1 MSKIKEGFNE
11 TKNNF
16 KMSWYFIRKQK
27 KIIIPILILSII
39 LSLIGVLT
47 PILSAKLLLNLSN
60 KALDKLLNIALFI
73 FLVEATRNII
83 SFTFNLIS
91 EKCMTKIITEVRLE
105 MLRETF
111 RIETSETDK
120 NNTGI
125 FIDRIKNDTGRITN
139 IFSDLTSSFV
149 DFISNVG
156 ILAAS
161 FIISPYIFI
170 YFIATSLIIGYI
182 NKKDRDIYYKRSK
195 KYRDLTEKATGLTAE
210 LIRGIKDIKL
220 AGNNSVLKKT
230 SKEINKITKEG
241 YEIKKQ
247 TEKYRLLSFTIR
259 DFFDVTFI
267 ILGTFLTSK
276 KLLTIS
282 NFIILYMYRK
292 RIENLLSFYNRFVNQ
307 IKDYNLSA
315 TRVFEILGD
324 HFKKERPGGL
334 DLNNIQGKIEFNNVN
349 FAYQQ
354 HHKVLQNISFTINP
368 GERIGF
374 VGQSGSGKSTL
385 FNLIVKL
392 YPVENKKIYIDDID
406 INEISYKSLRS
417 KISLIPQSPY
427 IFNFTILENLKIANE
442 EATMEEVITAC
453 KQADIYDRI
462 MEFDKGFDTIVGEG
476 GVILSGGEK
485 QRLSIA
491 RSLLK
496 QSNILLLDE
505 ATSSVD
511 NITQKNIQTAIEKIN
526 RNTTILIIAHRLST
540 VINCDR
546 IIVIDEGKIIDTG
559 THSELL
565 KSCPKYQGLY
575 KYEEK
580 TK

>member
-16 KMSWYFIRKQK
+16 KMSWYFIKKQK
-27 KIIIPILILSII
+27 KIIIPMLILSII

-83 SFTFNLIS
+83 SFIFSLIS

-111 RIETSETDK
+111 KIETSETDK

-125 FIDRIKNDTGRITN
+125 FIDRIKNDTGSITN
-139 IFSDLTSSFV
+139 IFSNLTSSFV

-546 IIVIDEGKIIDTG
+546 IIVIDDGKIIDTG

-565 KSCPKYQGLY
+565 KSCPKYQELY
-575 KYEEK
+575 KYEGK

>member
-16 KMSWYFIRKQK
+16 KMSWYFIKKQK
-27 KIIIPILILSII
+27 KIIIPMLILSII

-83 SFTFNLIS
+83 SFIFSLIS

-406 INEISYKSLRS
+406 IN
-417 KISLIPQSPY
+417 
-427 IFNFTILENLKIANE
+427 FTILENLKIANE

-565 KSCPKYQGLY
+565 KSCPKYQELY
-575 KYEEK
+575 KYEKK

>member
-16 KMSWYFIRKQK
+16 KMTWYFIKKQK
-27 KIIIPILILSII
+27 KIIIPMLILSII

-182 NKKDRDIYYKRSK
+182 NKKDRDVYYKRSK

-354 HHKVLQNISFTINP
+354 HHRVLQNISFTINP

-546 IIVIDEGKIIDTG
+546 IIVIDDGKIIDTG

-565 KSCPKYQGLY
+565 KSCPKYQELY

>member
-16 KMSWYFIRKQK
+16 KMSWYFIKKQK
-27 KIIIPILILSII
+27 KIIIPMLILSII

-462 MEFDKGFDTIVGEG
+462 VEFDKGFDTIVGEG

-565 KSCPKYQGLY
+565 KSCPKYQELY

>member
-16 KMSWYFIRKQK
+16 KMSWYFIKKQK
-27 KIIIPILILSII
+27 KIIIPMLILSII

-354 HHKVLQNISFTINP
+354 HHRVLQNISFTINP

-565 KSCPKYQGLY
+565 KSCPKYQELY

>member
-16 KMSWYFIRKQK
+16 KMSWYFIKKQK
-27 KIIIPILILSII
+27 KIIIPMLILSII

-565 KSCPKYQGLY
+565 KSCPKYQELY

>member
-1 MSKIKEGFNE
+1 
-11 TKNNF
+11 
-16 KMSWYFIRKQK
+16 
-27 KIIIPILILSII
+27 
-39 LSLIGVLT
+39 
-47 PILSAKLLLNLSN
+47 
-60 KALDKLLNIALFI
+60 
-73 FLVEATRNII
+73 
-83 SFTFNLIS
+83 
-91 EKCMTKIITEVRLE
+91 

-182 NKKDRDIYYKRSK
+182 NKKDRDVYYQRSK

-546 IIVIDEGKIIDTG
+546 IIVIDDGKIIDTG

-565 KSCPKYQGLY
+565 KSCPKYQELY

>member
-16 KMSWYFIRKQK
+16 KMSWYFIKKQK
-27 KIIIPILILSII
+27 KIIIPMLILSII

-182 NKKDRDIYYKRSK
+182 NKKDRDVYYKRSK

-354 HHKVLQNISFTINP
+354 HHRVLQNISFTINP

-565 KSCPKYQGLY
+565 KSCPKYQELY

>member
-16 KMSWYFIRKQK
+16 KMSWYFIKKQK
-27 KIIIPILILSII
+27 KIIIPMLILSII

-220 AGNNSVLKKT
+220 ASNNSVLKKT

-354 HHKVLQNISFTINP
+354 HHRVLQNISFTINP

-565 KSCPKYQGLY
+565 KSCPKYQELY

>member
-1 MSKIKEGFNE
+1 
-11 TKNNF
+11 
-16 KMSWYFIRKQK
+16 
-27 KIIIPILILSII
+27 
-39 LSLIGVLT
+39 
-47 PILSAKLLLNLSN
+47 
-60 KALDKLLNIALFI
+60 
-73 FLVEATRNII
+73 
-83 SFTFNLIS
+83 
-91 EKCMTKIITEVRLE
+91 MTKIITEVRLE

-111 RIETSETDK
+111 KIETSETDK

-125 FIDRIKNDTGRITN
+125 FIDRIKNDTGSITN
-139 IFSDLTSSFV
+139 IFSNLTSSFV

-546 IIVIDEGKIIDTG
+546 IIVIDDGKIIDTG

-565 KSCPKYQGLY
+565 KSCPKYQELY

>member
-16 KMSWYFIRKQK
+16 KMSWYFIKKQK
-27 KIIIPILILSII
+27 KIIIPMLILSII

-220 AGNNSVLKKT
+220 ASNNSVLKKT

-565 KSCPKYQGLY
+565 KSCPKYQELY

>member
-16 KMSWYFIRKQK
+16 KMSWYFIKKQK
-27 KIIIPILILSII
+27 KIVIPMLILSII

-182 NKKDRDIYYKRSK
+182 NKKDRDVYYKRSK

-230 SKEINKITKEG
+230 SKEIKKITKEG

-546 IIVIDEGKIIDTG
+546 IIVIDDGKIIDTG

-565 KSCPKYQGLY
+565 KSCPKYQELY

>member
-16 KMSWYFIRKQK
+16 KMSWYFIKKQK
-27 KIIIPILILSII
+27 KIIIPMLILSII

-182 NKKDRDIYYKRSK
+182 NKKDRDVYYKRSK

-276 KLLTIS
+276 KT
-282 NFIILYMYRK
+282 F
-292 RIENLLSFYNRFVNQ
+292 
-307 IKDYNLSA
+307 DY
-315 TRVFEILGD
+315 F
-324 HFKKERPGGL
+324 
-334 DLNNIQGKIEFNNVN
+334 
-349 FAYQQ
+349 
-354 HHKVLQNISFTINP
+354 
-368 GERIGF
+368 
-374 VGQSGSGKSTL
+374 
-385 FNLIVKL
+385 
-392 YPVENKKIYIDDID
+392 
-406 INEISYKSLRS
+406 
-417 KISLIPQSPY
+417 
-427 IFNFTILENLKIANE
+427 
-442 EATMEEVITAC
+442 
-453 KQADIYDRI
+453 
-462 MEFDKGFDTIVGEG
+462 
-476 GVILSGGEK
+476 
-485 QRLSIA
+485 
-491 RSLLK
+491 
-496 QSNILLLDE
+496 
-505 ATSSVD
+505 
-511 NITQKNIQTAIEKIN
+511 
-526 RNTTILIIAHRLST
+526 
-540 VINCDR
+540 
-546 IIVIDEGKIIDTG
+546 
-559 THSELL
+559 
-565 KSCPKYQGLY
+565 
-575 KYEEK
+575 
-580 TK
+580 

>member
-16 KMSWYFIRKQK
+16 KMSWYFIKKQK
-27 KIIIPILILSII
+27 KIIIPMLILSII

-125 FIDRIKNDTGRITN
+125 FIDRIKNDTGSITN
-139 IFSDLTSSFV
+139 IFSNLTSSFV

-546 IIVIDEGKIIDTG
+546 IIVIDDGKIIDTG

-565 KSCPKYQGLY
+565 KSCPKYQELY

>member
-16 KMSWYFIRKQK
+16 KMSWYFIKKQK
-27 KIIIPILILSII
+27 KIIIPMLILSII

-546 IIVIDEGKIIDTG
+546 IIVIDDGKIIDTG

-565 KSCPKYQGLY
+565 KSCPKYQELY

>member
-16 KMSWYFIRKQK
+16 KMSWYFIKKQK
-27 KIIIPILILSII
+27 KIIIPMLILSII

-182 NKKDRDIYYKRSK
+182 NKKDRDVYYQRSK

-292 RIENLLSFYNRFVNQ
+292 KIENLLSFYNRFVNQ

-565 KSCPKYQGLY
+565 KSCPKYQELY

>member
-16 KMSWYFIRKQK
+16 KMSWYFIKKQK
-27 KIIIPILILSII
+27 KIIIPMLILSII

-182 NKKDRDIYYKRSK
+182 NKKDRDVYYKRSK

-546 IIVIDEGKIIDTG
+546 IMVIDDGKIIDTG

-565 KSCPKYQGLY
+565 KSCPKYQELY

>member
-16 KMSWYFIRKQK
+16 KMSWYFIKKQK
-27 KIIIPILILSII
+27 KIIIPMLILSII

-210 LIRGIKDIKL
+210 LIRVIKDIKL

-565 KSCPKYQGLY
+565 KSCPKYQELY

>member
-16 KMSWYFIRKQK
+16 KMSWYFIKKQK
-27 KIIIPILILSII
+27 KIIIPMLILSII

-220 AGNNSVLKKT
+220 ASNNSVLKKT

-442 EATMEEVITAC
+442 EATMKEVITAC

-496 QSNILLLDE
+496 QSNLLLLDE

-565 KSCPKYQGLY
+565 KSCPKYQELY